1 MKQKQNVVV
10 QWCLVILAGIFSLG
24 SLLLF
29 WQQDVII
36 AQGGGGPSLQQIGG
50 FDNNVEYLYT
60 LTFVRSGANATLGSI
75 R

>member
-10 QWCLVILAGIFSLG
+10 QWCLVILAGMFSLG

-29 WQQDVII
+29 WKQDVII
-36 AQGGGGPSLQQIGG
+36 AQGSVENPQVEG
-50 FDNNVEYLYT
+50 FDNKVEYLYT
-60 LTFVRSGANATLGSI
+60 LTFVRENYNSNLQTRSI